1 MSREA
6 WLLFIVVDARTLTPR
21 SILSR
26 APVVINFND
35 WGEWAAPNIQLQI
48 DLVGAFFPGIVT
60 YTSKNY
66 EPSVVSGIPALN
78 LDFCE
83 GGAGHH
89 IGLKA
94 QKCTGMALL
103 RYPGHLGYVVTNDGE
118 QDARDGQRRSFI
130 RRSTCRCHAFPLAH
144 AGLQCSLVVA
154 QDEEAGPRLL
164 L

>member
-1 MSREA
+1 M
-6 WLLFIVVDARTLTPR
+6 
-21 SILSR
+21 
-26 APVVINFND
+26 VINFND

-103 RYPGHLGYVVTNDGE
+103 RYPGHLGYVVTNDG
-118 QDARDGQRRSFI
+118 
-130 RRSTCRCHAFPLAH
+130 
-144 AGLQCSLVVA
+144 A
-154 QDEEAGPRLL
+154 QGV
-164 L
+164 